1 MGNIE
6 FQHMNILQSIKS
18 IITKG
23 NGRTALI
30 KKNILASFFIK
41 GISALVQFLLVPLT
55 LSCLGVYENG
65 VWLTISSVLLWID
78 NLDIGLGNGL
88 RNKLAVYMARKDTEK
103 AREMVSSTFAML
115 AMIIT
120 PVALL
125 LISAELLA
133 DNYSIFNVDRAT
145 VGNLDTVL
153 IVTTLMVCATFIFKF
168 IGNFYMGLQ
177 LPAINNLLVAC
188 GNTTVLLGT
197 LCAHLCGCHSLL
209 VIALINTMSPLMV
222 YLIAYPIT
230 FSRKYHLLRPSWQY
244 VKASA
249 FKELFVIGINFFVLQ
264 ISAVLLFYSTNI
276 IISHLFSPS
285 MVTPY
290 QIVYRYF
297 MIALLLFTV
306 FCVPYWTATT
316 DAYVRKDFAWMEQS
330 NRVLNIIIAIV
341 FLIIVSMILLSD
353 FIYSIWIQDK
363 AHVPF
368 AITVLGGLYQFIL
381 IWSTRYSIILNGI
394 GALRL
399 QTICTICAAISFV
412 PLAIIVGKTTKNINH
427 LLLVMCAVNTPGLI
441 INAIQYNKLLSG
453 KASGIWIK

>member
-1 MGNIE
+1 
-6 FQHMNILQSIKS
+6 MNILQSIKS

-188 GNTTVLLGT
+188 GNTAVLLGT
-197 LCAHLCGCHSLL
+197 FCVYLCGYHSLL
-209 VIALINTMSPLMV
+209 IIALVYTVSPLLV
-222 YLIAYPIT
+222 YIIAYPIT
-230 FSRKYHLLRPSWQY
+230 FFKRYRLLKPSIKY
-244 VKASA
+244 VKTKAM
-249 FKELFVIGINFFVLQ
+249 KELLSIGVNFFILQ
-264 ISAVLLFYSTNI
+264 ISGILLFFTSNI
-276 IISHLFSPS
+276 LISRLFSPS

-290 QIVYRYF
+290 QIVHRYF
-297 MIALLLFTV
+297 MIALLLFTII
-306 FCVPYWTATT
+306 CVPYWTATT
-316 DAYVRKDFAWMEQS
+316 DAYERKDFAWMRRS
-330 NRVLNIIIAIV
+330 NRVLNIIIVTV
-341 FLIIVSMILLSD
+341 FLFIAIMTLLSN
-353 FIYSIWIQDK
+353 IVYGIWIGDK
-363 AHVPF
+363 AQVPF

-399 QTICTICAAISFV
+399 QTICTVCAAVSFV
-412 PLAIIVGKTTKNINH
+412 PLAIFVGKSTNNINY

-441 INAIQYNKLLSG
+441 INAIQYNKILRG